1 MNNVLRGEIILGIQY
16 MVFPVHM
23 MQVSG
28 DPRYVCFIGS
38 SWGIILMWRVH
49 FNHWGRVIQGFL
61 FTQIPEHNPSEIL
74 KVLNISKLQDNF
86 CILVWILYAFDTPEV
101 KMSCNKFRPA
111 KILWLIYASVNQT
124 SFVQIMACRLAGA
137 KALSEPILEYC

>member
-1 MNNVLRGEIILGIQY
+1 MNNELRGEIIPGIQY

-49 FNHWGRVIQGFL
+49 FNQWGRVIQGFL
-61 FTQIPEHNPSEIL
+61 FTQIPEHSPIKIL

-86 CILVWILYAFDTPEV
+86 CILVWILYAFGTPEV
-101 KMSCNKFRPA
+101 SCNKFRPA
-111 KILWLIYASVNQT
+111 KILWHIYASVNQP
-124 SFVQIMACRLAGA
+124 SFVQIMACRLAGT
-137 KALSEPILEYC
+137 KPLSEPMLAYC